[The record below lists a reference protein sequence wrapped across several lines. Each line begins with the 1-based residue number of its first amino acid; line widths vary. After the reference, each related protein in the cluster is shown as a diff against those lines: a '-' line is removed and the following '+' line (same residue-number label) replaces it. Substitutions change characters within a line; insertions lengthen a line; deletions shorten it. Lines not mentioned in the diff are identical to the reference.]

1 MPRHEEDNRGRQPQ
15 QQKRV
20 FARPFVVQ
28 DRPNGFAI
36 VDANGIELM
45 ASTATANSASFPK
58 GLTLDEAG
66 NISRYVAT
74 LLEKAAIDREAAQQ
88 HQQSQQRQEPPRQQ
102 QEPPRQQQSR
112 GGYRGGN
119 GGGYR
124 GGNRNG
130 GGQRSSRNNGNDG
143 YGYR

>member
-1 MPRHEEDNRGRQPQ
+1 MPRHEEDNRGRAPQ
-15 QQKRV
+15 TQKRV
-20 FARPFVVQ
+20 FTRPFTVQ
-28 DRPNGFAI
+28 ERPNGFAI

-66 NISRYVAT
+66 SITRYVAT
-74 LLEKAAIDREAAQQ
+74 LLETAAINREAA
-88 HQQSQQRQEPPRQQ
+88 HQQTQQQQPPRQQ
-102 QEPPRQQQSR
+102 EPLRQQERQQSR
-112 GGYRGGN
+112 GSYRGGN

-130 GGQRSSRNNGNDG
+130 GGQRSSRNSGNDG

>member
-1 MPRHEEDNRGRQPQ
+1 MPRHEDVNRGRQPQ

-66 NISRYVAT
+66 SITRYVAT
-74 LLEKAAIDREAAQQ
+74 LLEKAAIDREASQ
-88 HQQSQQRQEPPRQQ
+88 QQRQDPPPRQ
-102 QEPPRQQQSR
+102 QEPPRQQQGR
-112 GGYRGGN
+112 GNYRGGN

-130 GGQRSSRNNGNDG
+130 GGQRSSRNGNDG